1 MEQICEVCFRQC
13 RLQEGQFGAC
23 LARKNEEGK
32 KVAVANYG
40 MITSIAL
47 DPIEKKPLNRFFPGS
62 KILSVGSYGCNLKC
76 PFCQNVEISMA
87 DGRSAPEADYVPPE
101 IIARIAKQEEKKGNI
116 GVAFTYNEPLV
127 GYEYVRDTARL
138 VKEQGMKNVIVT
150 NGCVTGRVL
159 DEVIPYIDAMNID
172 LKCFSEGYYR
182 DTLKGN
188 FEMVKSFIEQ
198 AAAACHVELTTLI
211 IPKENDSEEEMR
223 ALSGWIHELEE
234 RYQKTIPLH
243 ISRFFPMSRYADRYP
258 TPVADIFHLAE
269 VARES
274 LEFVYEGNV

>member
-1 MEQICEVCFRQC
+1 MEQICEVCFRHC
-13 RLQEGQFGAC
+13 KLQDGQVGVC
-23 LARKNEEGK
+23 LARKNEDGK
-32 KVAVANYG
+32 KVAAANYG

-47 DPIEKKPLNRFFPGS
+47 DPIEKKPLNRFYPGS
-62 KILSVGSYGCNLKC
+62 MILSVGSYGCNLKC

-87 DGRSAPEADYVPPE
+87 DGRRAPEAECVPPE
-101 IIARIAKQEEKKGNI
+101 IIAKIAKREEENGNL

-150 NGCVTGRVL
+150 NGCVSRQVF

-172 LKCFSEGYYR
+172 LKCFSDSYYS
-182 DTLKGN
+182 DTLKGD
-188 FEMVKSFIEQ
+188 FEMVRRFIED
-198 AAAACHVELTTLI
+198 AVAACHVELTTLI

-223 ALSGWIHELEE
+223 ALSEWIHTLE
-234 RYQKTIPLH
+234 QKYAKKIPLH

-258 TPVADIFHLAE
+258 TPVADIYGLAE
-269 VARES
+269 VAREN